1 MFRKKKTYVI
11 LALIVLIIGGI
22 YYWKSQPKKIT
33 YTTETA
39 KMGTIAKTVSATG
52 EIVPEIQADLSF
64 KLSGRIDSMLVDVG
78 DRVATKQKIATI
90 DRGTLLEELS
100 RANNEIE
107 VQKKTLSDMKD
118 KDDTYSDDQIRA
130 QKAQVKKAEDAVNI
144 ILTQIKSTTL
154 YSPMGGMVTKKIAEL
169 GENIVANSPVLTVSG
184 LGEPY
189 VQIDVP
195 ESDIVDVKIG
205 QKAGITF
212 DALPSDEKLEGEI
225 FEIEPASTVI
235 SDVVY
240 YKAKIK
246 LAKQDE
252 RLKIGMSADA
262 DINIFEKNNVVMIP
276 YRAVKNDGSQD
287 YVEILKAENVV
298 EKINV
303 KTGARGDEGMV
314 EIVSGLN
321 GGENII
327 ILSSEK

>member
-1 MFRKKKTYVI
+1 M
-11 LALIVLIIGGI
+11 IIGGI

-39 KMGTIAKTVSATG
+39 KVGTIAKTVSATG
-52 EIVPEIQADLSF
+52 EIVPETQADLSF
-64 KLSGRIDSMLVDVG
+64 KLSGRIDSMLVNVG
-78 DRVATKQKIATI
+78 DRVMAKQKIATV
-90 DRGTLLEELS
+90 DKGTLLEELS

-118 KDDTYSDDQIRA
+118 KDDTYSDDQIKA
-130 QKAQVKKAEDAVNI
+130 QKAQIKKAEDAVNI
-144 ILTQIKSTTL
+144 ILTQIKATTL
-154 YSPMGGMVTKKIAEL
+154 YSPLDGIVTKKIAEL
-169 GENIVANSPVLTVSG
+169 GENITVNSPVLTVSS

-189 VQIDVP
+189 IQIDVP

-205 QKAGITF
+205 QHAKITF
-212 DALPSDEKLEGEI
+212 DALSSDENLEGEI

-240 YKAKIK
+240 YKAKIR
-246 LAKQDE
+246 LAKMDE

-262 DINIFEKNNVVMIP
+262 DINIFEKNSVVMIP
-276 YRAVKNDGSQD
+276 YRAVKNDGDQD

-303 KTGARGDEGMV
+303 KTGVKGDEGMV
-314 EIVSGLN
+314 EIVSGLK
-321 GGENII
+321 GGEKVIV
-327 ILSSEK
+327 LSV

>member
-1 MFRKKKTYVI
+1 M
-11 LALIVLIIGGI
+11 IIGGI

-39 KMGTIAKTVSATG
+39 KVGTIAKTVSATG
-52 EIVPEIQADLSF
+52 EIVPETQADLSF
-64 KLSGRIDSMLVDVG
+64 KLSGRIDSMLVNVG
-78 DRVATKQKIATI
+78 DRVMAKQKIATV
-90 DRGTLLEELS
+90 DKGTLLEELS

-118 KDDTYSDDQIRA
+118 KDDTYSDDQIKA
-130 QKAQVKKAEDAVNI
+130 QKAQIKKAEDAVNI
-144 ILTQIKSTTL
+144 ILTQIKATTL
-154 YSPMGGMVTKKIAEL
+154 YSPLDGIVTKKIAEL
-169 GENIVANSPVLTVSG
+169 GENITVNSPVLTVSS

-189 VQIDVP
+189 IQIDVP

-205 QKAGITF
+205 QHAKITF
-212 DALPSDEKLEGEI
+212 DALSSDENLEGEI

-240 YKAKIK
+240 YKAKIR
-246 LAKQDE
+246 LAKMDE

-262 DINIFEKNNVVMIP
+262 DINIFEKNSVVMIP
-276 YRAVKNDGSQD
+276 YRAVKNDGDQD

-303 KTGARGDEGMV
+303 KTGVKGDEGMV
-314 EIVSGLN
+314 EIVSGLKR
-321 GGENII
+321 GEKVIV
-327 ILSSEK
+327 LSV

>member
-1 MFRKKKTYVI
+1 M
-11 LALIVLIIGGI
+11 IIGGI

-39 KMGTIAKTVSATG
+39 KVGTIAKTVSATG
-52 EIVPEIQADLSF
+52 EIVPETQADLSF
-64 KLSGRIDSMLVDVG
+64 KLSGRIDSMLVNVG
-78 DRVATKQKIATI
+78 DRVMAKQKIATV
-90 DRGTLLEELS
+90 DKGTLLEELS

-107 VQKKTLSDMKD
+107 VQKKTLTDMKD
-118 KDDTYSDDQIRA
+118 KDDTYSDDQIKA
-130 QKAQVKKAEDAVNI
+130 QKAQIKKAEDAVNI

-154 YSPMGGMVTKKIAEL
+154 YSPLDGIVTKKIAEL
-169 GENIVANSPVLTVSG
+169 GENITANGPVLAVSS

-189 VQIDVP
+189 IQIDVP
-195 ESDIVDVKIG
+195 ES
-205 QKAGITF
+205 

-246 LAKQDE
+246 LAKLDE

-262 DINIFEKNNVVMIP
+262 DINIFEKNSVVMIP
-276 YRAVKNDGSQD
+276 YRAVKNDGDQE

-303 KTGARGDEGMV
+303 KTGVKGDEGMV
-314 EIVSGLN
+314 EIVSGLK
-321 GGENII
+321 GGEKVIV
-327 ILSSEK
+327 LSV

>member
-1 MFRKKKTYVI
+1 MFKKKKTYII
-11 LALIVLIIGGI
+11 LVLIILIIGGV

-39 KMGTIAKTVSATG
+39 KVGTIAKTVSATG

-64 KLSGRIDSMLVDVG
+64 KLSGRIDSMLVNVG
-78 DRVATKQKIATI
+78 DRVIAKQKIATI
-90 DRGTLLEELS
+90 DKGTLLEELS

-107 VQKKTLSDMKD
+107 VQKKTLSHMKD
-118 KDDTYSDDQIRA
+118 EDDIYNDDQRSA
-130 QKAQVKKAEDAVNI
+130 QKAQIKKAQDAVNI

-154 YSPMGGMVTKKIAEL
+154 YSPLDGIVTKKIAEL
-169 GENIVANSPVLTVSG
+169 GENITANGPVLTVSS

-189 VQIDVP
+189 IQIDVP

-205 QKAGITF
+205 QKAEITF

-252 RLKIGMSADA
+252 RLKIGMSSDA
-262 DINIFEKNNVVMIP
+262 DINIFQKDGVVTIP
-276 YRAVKNDGSQD
+276 YRAVKNDGDQE

-314 EIVSGLN
+314 EIISGLT

>member
-1 MFRKKKTYVI
+1 MFKKKKTYIMLI
-11 LALIVLIIGGI
+11 LLILIIGGV

-39 KMGTIAKTVSATG
+39 KVGKIARTVSATG
-52 EIVPEIQADLSF
+52 EIVPEVQADLSF

-78 DRVATKQKIATI
+78 DRIMAKQKIATI
-90 DRGTLLEELS
+90 DKGTLLEELS

-118 KDDTYSDDQIRA
+118 KDDTYSDDQIRV
-130 QKAQVKKAEDAVNI
+130 QKAQIKKAQDAVNI
-144 ILTQIKSTTL
+144 ILTQIKATTL
-154 YSPMGGMVTKKIAEL
+154 YSPLDGMVTKKIAEL
-169 GENIVANSPVLTVSG
+169 GENITANSPVLTVSS

-189 VQIDVP
+189 IQVDVP

-205 QKAGITF
+205 QKAEITF
-212 DALPSDEKLEGEI
+212 DALPSNEKLEGEI

-235 SDVVY
+235 QDVVY

-246 LAKQDE
+246 LAKLDE

-262 DINIFEKNNVVMIP
+262 DIATFEKNSVVMIP
-276 YRAVKNDGSQD
+276 YRAVKNEGDQE
-287 YVEILKAENVV
+287 YVEVLKAENVV

-303 KTGARGDEGMV
+303 KTGVKGDEGMI
-314 EIVSGLN
+314 EIISGLN

>member
-52 EIVPEIQADLSF
+52 EIVPEVQADLSF
-64 KLSGRIDSMLVDVG
+64 KLSGRIDSMLVNVG
-78 DRVATKQKIATI
+78 DRVVAKQKIATI

-130 QKAQVKKAEDAVNI
+130 QKAQIKKAEDAVNI
-144 ILTQIKSTTL
+144 ILTQIKATTL
-154 YSPMGGMVTKKIAEL
+154 YSPLDGMVTKKIAEL
-169 GENIVANSPVLTVSG
+169 GENITANSPVLTVSS

-205 QKAGITF
+205 QKAEITF

-314 EIVSGLN
+314 EVISGLKV
-321 GGENII
+321 GDQIAT
-327 ILSSEK
+327 EK

>member
-1 MFRKKKTYVI
+1 MAKKKTYVI
-11 LALIVLIIGGI
+11 LALILMIIGGI

-39 KMGTIAKTVSATG
+39 KVGTIAKTVSATG
-52 EIVPEIQADLSF
+52 EIVPETQADLSF
-64 KLSGRIDSMLVDVG
+64 KLSGRIDSMLVNVG
-78 DRVATKQKIATI
+78 DRVMAKQKIATV
-90 DRGTLLEELS
+90 DKGTLLEELS

-118 KDDTYSDDQIRA
+118 KDDTYSDDQIKA
-130 QKAQVKKAEDAVNI
+130 QKAQIKKAEDAVNI
-144 ILTQIKSTTL
+144 ILTQIKATTL
-154 YSPMGGMVTKKIAEL
+154 YSPLDGIVTKKIAEL
-169 GENIVANSPVLTVSG
+169 GENITVNSPVLTVSS

-189 VQIDVP
+189 IQIDVP

-205 QKAGITF
+205 QHAKITF
-212 DALPSDEKLEGEI
+212 DALSSDENLEGEI

-240 YKAKIK
+240 YKAKIR
-246 LAKQDE
+246 LAKMDE

-262 DINIFEKNNVVMIP
+262 DINIFEKNSVVMIP
-276 YRAVKNDGSQD
+276 YRAVKNDGDQD

-303 KTGARGDEGMV
+303 KTGVKGDEGMV
-314 EIVSGLN
+314 EIVSGLK
-321 GGENII
+321 GGEKVIV
-327 ILSSEK
+327 LSV